1 MSGIYSSPTT
11 QSTVAKIRLL
21 TIYSTVF
28 AIFSFTIT
36 PMIYLFYPE
45 TANRTL
51 EDMDQIFI
59 HNPHPWVFA
68 NRAATQ
74 SQRPQLYI
82 DAETVRIAEAGNDF
96 REVELTEN
104 EKAAPSQMTLEV

>member
-1 MSGIYSSPTT
+1 M
-11 QSTVAKIRLL
+11 
-21 TIYSTVF
+21 
-28 AIFSFTIT
+28 IT

-59 HNPHPWVFA
+59 HNPSALVFG

-74 SQRPQLYI
+74 SKRPQLYI
-82 DAETVRIAEAGNDF
+82 DAETIRIAQAGNDS
-96 REVELTEN
+96 REAVFTDD
-104 EKAAPSQMTLEV
+104 EKARSLRHSAVEV

>member
-1 MSGIYSSPTT
+1 M
-11 QSTVAKIRLL
+11 
-21 TIYSTVF
+21 
-28 AIFSFTIT
+28 IT

-59 HNPHPWVFA
+59 HNPSAWVFA
-68 NRAATQ
+68 NKAATQ

-82 DAETVRIAEAGNDF
+82 DAETVRIAQAGHDF
-96 REVELTEN
+96 REAELTDN
-104 EKAAPSQMTLEV
+104 EKPAPTERTTLEV

>member
-1 MSGIYSSPTT
+1 MIS
-11 QSTVAKIRLL
+11 
-21 TIYSTVF
+21 
-28 AIFSFTIT
+28 

-45 TANRTL
+45 TSNRTL

-59 HNPHPWVFA
+59 HNPSACVCG

-82 DAETVRIAEAGNDF
+82 DAETVRIAQAGNDSS
-96 REVELTEN
+96 EGVVTDN
-104 EKAAPSQMTLEV
+104 EKQVSPHESALEV

>member
-1 MSGIYSSPTT
+1 
-11 QSTVAKIRLL
+11 
-21 TIYSTVF
+21 
-28 AIFSFTIT
+28 
-36 PMIYLFYPE
+36 MIYLFYPE

-59 HNPHPWVFA
+59 HNPSACVFA

-82 DAETVRIAEAGNDF
+82 DAETVRIAQAGNDS
-96 REVELTEN
+96 REAVLTDN
-104 EKAAPSQMTLEV
+104 EKNGSPSESGMEV

>member
-1 MSGIYSSPTT
+1 MSPGH
-11 QSTVAKIRLL
+11 LL
-21 TIYSTVF
+21 TYETSVF

-59 HNPHPWVFA
+59 HNPSACVFS

-82 DAETVRIAEAGNDF
+82 DAETVRIAQAGQGDAGEAEHTGSK
-96 REVELTEN
+96 
-104 EKAAPSQMTLEV
+104 EKAVSPRQIVLEV

>member
-1 MSGIYSSPTT
+1 M
-11 QSTVAKIRLL
+11 
-21 TIYSTVF
+21 
-28 AIFSFTIT
+28 IT

-59 HNPHPWVFA
+59 HNPSACVFA

-74 SQRPQLYI
+74 SERPQLYI
-82 DAETVRIAEAGNDF
+82 DAETIRIAQAGNDSGG
-96 REVELTEN
+96 VELSDN
-104 EKAAPSQMTLEV
+104 EKPASARQSVLEV

>member
-1 MSGIYSSPTT
+1 MIS
-11 QSTVAKIRLL
+11 
-21 TIYSTVF
+21 
-28 AIFSFTIT
+28 

-59 HNPHPWVFA
+59 HNPSACVCA
-68 NRAATQ
+68 NSAATQ

-82 DAETVRIAEAGNDF
+82 DAETARIAQAGNES
-96 REVELTEN
+96 REAVVTDD
-104 EKAAPSQMTLEV
+104 EKYASPYESALEG